1 MNLCTVLQ
9 NLLDLC
15 TALLQNLLD
24 DISGELG
31 GNLMDLCTAL
41 FTPRW
46 EYVAGWIDRAIQVGR
61 FGGSHGY
68 PVRWILREI
77 QRIRSSHGISRRTH
91 VLQDVEM
98 SSQNDKSMRD
108 LLPLYI

>member
-1 MNLCTVLQ
+1 MNLCTELQ

-61 FGGSHGY
+61 FGGSS
-68 PVRWILREI
+68 R
-77 QRIRSSHGISRRTH
+77 ISRYA
-91 VLQDVEM
+91 
-98 SSQNDKSMRD
+98 SSVDIQGNPED
-108 LLPLYI
+108 